1 MKKSTRPNIN
11 TISNITGYS
20 KATVS
25 NALNKRRGVKR
36 ETSERI
42 FEVAK
47 ELGYINQLECNKIR
61 FIVYRLPG
69 SDFAESPVLPMA
81 MKGAERVC
89 MEAGFEVAVNYLD
102 MSANSYQQDLNVLL
116 NDRTHGIVIM
126 GSEVEESEIAKFKEA
141 RLPLV
146 LIDYWSDDSDLE
158 CIITNAKDSLRQI
171 VEYLVEMGH
180 TKVGYIRSQLRSF
193 PLRDREEALR
203 FYLDKAGYP
212 LLERYICDVGVSSH
226 EAYKSMKKWL
236 EKNTE
241 LPTVFFADNDFM
253 AMGAIRAMK
262 DIGIRLPE
270 DVSVVGFDDVS
281 LSELIT
287 PRLTTIHVE
296 MERFGE
302 LAAQKIISIV
312 QNPSRP
318 KSKEVVSTYFVKR
331 ESVADKR

>member
-11 TISNITGYS
+11 TISDITGYS

-47 ELGYINQLECNKIR
+47 ELGYINQFECNKIR
-61 FIVYRLPG
+61 FVVYRLPG

-89 MEAGFEVAVNYLD
+89 AKAGFEVAVNYLD
-102 MSANSYQQDLNVLL
+102 MSANSYQQDLDALL

-126 GSEVEESEIAKFKEA
+126 GSEVEESEIVKFKESG
-141 RLPLV
+141 LPLV
-146 LIDYWSDDSDLE
+146 LIDYWSDDSSLE

-171 VEYLVEMGH
+171 VEYLVKMGH
-180 TKVGYIRSQLRSF
+180 TKIGYIRSRLRSF

-203 FYLDKAGYP
+203 FYLDQAGCP
-212 LLERYICDVGVSSH
+212 LLDQYVCDVGVSSH
-226 EAYKSMKKWL
+226 EAYKSMKTWL
-236 EKNTE
+236 EKNPE
-241 LPTVFFADNDFM
+241 LPTAFFADNDFM

-262 DIGIRLPE
+262 DVDIKLPE
-270 DVSVVGFDDVS
+270 EVSIIGFDDVS
-281 LSELIT
+281 LGELIT

-296 MERFGE
+296 MEWLGE

-318 KSKEVVSTYFVKR
+318 KSKEVVSTYFVER
-331 ESVADKR
+331 ESVADKH